1 MQAIFS
7 LLARVFLTAIFF
19 KAAFGKIT
27 NFSGTQKFMASKGMP
42 VTGLLLAGAIVFL
55 VAGGLSVLL
64 GYRTR
69 LGSLLLI
76 IFIVPT
82 TLIFHTD
89 FSIKVQMIMFM
100 KNASIMGG
108 LLMVMAFGP
117 GAISLDGRSS
127 RK

>member
-19 KAAFGKIT
+19 NAAFGKIT
-27 NFSGTQKFMASKGMP
+27 HFPGTQKFMAAKGMP
-42 VTGLLLAGAIVFL
+42 MTGLLLAGAIFLL

-108 LLMVMAFGP
+108 LLMVLAFGP